1 MKTEVP
7 TTNLVIMAARQRNG
21 IETDL
26 KADPTESGLE
36 IVHSTAQTNNTAS
49 KIDIIEGGSLEAN
62 CITLYSTMNSKSNTI
77 IKTSH
82 FEIGDS
88 VARIFHL
95 RDQPIGDHLTKWN
108 TFKNFRLRA
117 VSNAATNAVQKS
129 VGVCIVVPPAPSLT
143 GSLNFKRVGG
153 AITYFPVQ

>member
-49 KIDIIEGGSLEAN
+49 KIDIIEGGSFEAN

-77 IKTSH
+77 VKTSH

-95 RDQPIGDHLTKWN
+95 RDQPIGDHLTK
-108 TFKNFRLRA
+108 
-117 VSNAATNAVQKS
+117 
-129 VGVCIVVPPAPSLT
+129 
-143 GSLNFKRVGG
+143 
-153 AITYFPVQ
+153 